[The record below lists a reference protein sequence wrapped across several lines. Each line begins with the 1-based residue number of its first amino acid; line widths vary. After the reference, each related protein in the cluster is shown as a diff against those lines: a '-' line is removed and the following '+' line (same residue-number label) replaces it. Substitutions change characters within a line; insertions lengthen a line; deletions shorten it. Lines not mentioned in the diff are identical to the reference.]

1 MEIKKGKVLRD
12 RDWSPSTQK
21 KLASMLGVSAATML
35 ASAALTA
42 CDTTS
47 ATSGDVVEPTS
58 SEQMTCGEMPCDG
71 DIRPESS
78 SSEESPNSSSLDPTS
93 GISSSS
99 MAPRPLSSSY
109 EIDSLDVTSGELIP
123 PEFLEPE
130 SGSNIDTGHLESSSS
145 VAPSSSSYKRIES
158 SSMTSGL
165 PHSSS
170 DAILPSS
177 SSTEPGPLAGDP
189 IVTEPVVEPGPMLS
203 GVIEDTPVRMDEP
216 KQ

>member
-1 MEIKKGKVLRD
+1 MEIKKEKVLRD
-12 RDWSPSTQK
+12 RDWSLKTQK
-21 KLASMLGVSAATML
+21 NLASMLGITAAL
-35 ASAALTA
+35 SLSGAALTA

-47 ATSGDVVEPTS
+47 ATSGQVVEPTS

-78 SSEESPNSSSLDPTS
+78 SSEKGPNSFGIEPTS

-158 SSMTSGL
+158 SSTTSGL

-189 IVTEPVVEPGPMLS
+189 IVTEPVVEPGPILA

>member
-1 MEIKKGKVLRD
+1 MDIKKSKISGNRE
-12 RDWSPSTQK
+12 WSPSTQK
-21 KLASMLGVSAATML
+21 KLASMLGVSAVTVI

-47 ATSGDVVEPTS
+47 ATSGQVVEPTS
-58 SEQMTCGEMPCDG
+58 SEQMTCGEMPCDWEYN
-71 DIRPESS
+71 ESS
-78 SSEESPNSSSLDPTS
+78 SSQTRLS
-93 GISSSS
+93 
-99 MAPRPLSSSY
+99 SSSY

-145 VAPSSSSYKRIES
+145 VAPSSSSYKRVES
-158 SSMTSGL
+158 SSATSGL
-165 PHSSS
+165 PHSSG
-170 DAILPSS
+170 DAIMPSS

-189 IVTEPVVEPGPMLS
+189 IVTEPVVEPGPILA